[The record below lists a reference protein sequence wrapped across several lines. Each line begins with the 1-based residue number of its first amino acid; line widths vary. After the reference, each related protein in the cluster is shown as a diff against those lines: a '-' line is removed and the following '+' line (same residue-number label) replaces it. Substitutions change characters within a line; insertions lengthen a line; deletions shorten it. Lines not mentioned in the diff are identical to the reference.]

1 MKYLKKFESR
11 FDIYDEILNV
21 REELDDAKDRLEQ
34 NIIDMEEDLASEQPD
49 ETPEYYAKE
58 MEELENTIK
67 TLESRLKQLEQD
79 EDDELD
85 REYPHDMDS
94 ENDTKELIE
103 QFDEQDDYVVDKLPS
118 GDWYFEDRDNDIY
131 EDGFETEED
140 AKIAAVK
147 FMNEFNDTMFENKK
161 IKNWK
166 QFEAK
171 NIKEDT
177 TDTKLNVGSLIQI
190 VDADDKNIG
199 QAKIKKSLKT
209 MYHVYYKTKNYKI
222 SKKDVTINV
231 HGQAQAILSKLK

>member
-1 MKYLKKFESR
+1 MKIKKFNEN
-11 FDIYDEILNV
+11 FEQKL
-21 REELDDAKDRLEQ
+21 EEYTKDRLEQ
-34 NIIDMEEDLASEQPD
+34 TIIDMEEDLASEQPD
-49 ETPEYYAKE
+49 ET
-58 MEELENTIK
+58 
-67 TLESRLKQLEQD
+67 
-79 EDDELD
+79 
-85 REYPHDMDS
+85 
-94 ENDTKELIE
+94 
-103 QFDEQDDYVVDKLPS
+103 
-118 GDWYFEDRDNDIY
+118 
-131 EDGFETEED
+131 EED
-140 AKIAAVK
+140 TKIAAVK

-190 VDADDKNIG
+190 VDAEDENIG
-199 QAKIKKSLKT
+199 QVKIKKSLKT